1 MQGVSHNA
9 WQNLNEITQFTP
21 PQLWFFNAF
30 WLTSINILQLEGGL
44 GGKGGERGWCEKL
57 VATFFSV
64 KKIKNNF
71 IAPEL
76 YLMTSHDVELK
87 SAERYFTILD

>member
-1 MQGVSHNA
+1 MKLL
-9 WQNLNEITQFTP
+9 NLPP

-44 GGKGGERGWCEKL
+44 GGGGERGKCEKL
-57 VATFFSV
+57 VANVFSA
-64 KKIKNNF
+64 KKIKKNF
-71 IAPEL
+71 FAPEL

>member
-44 GGKGGERGWCEKL
+44 GGGGEGVMREVSRKFFLCEKNQ
-57 VATFFSV
+57 
-64 KKIKNNF
+64 K
-71 IAPEL
+71 
-76 YLMTSHDVELK
+76 
-87 SAERYFTILD
+87 